1 MLRPFAALGLILLG
15 AVTPASAQSPNTIA
29 IKEAWSRATPGGAK
43 VGAGYVTIE
52 NTGGTADRLLGAESE
67 VAVRVEIHETSES
80 GGVSRMT
87 PVEALAVAPGA
98 RLEFKPGGYHLML
111 VDLKRPLKQG
121 ERFAGVLRF
130 EAAGRV
136 NVQFEVRAIGA
147 GAGTHHA
154 H

>member
-1 MLRPFAALGLILLG
+1 MILLG
-15 AVTPASAQSPNTIA
+15 AVGSASAQSPNAIA

-52 NTGGTADRLLGAESE
+52 NTGGKADRLLGAESE
-67 VAVRVEIHETSES
+67 VAARVEIHEISES
-80 GGVSRMT
+80 GGVSKMA

-121 ERFAGVLRF
+121 ERFSGILRF
-130 EAAGRV
+130 EGAGRV
-136 NVQFEVRAIGA
+136 NVEFEVRAIGA